1 MALVAI
7 LRGKLFGISDTDLY
21 AFKKAGGRFSFHAM
35 IPEGLKRSAAA
46 EFQNAFERLK
56 KYALWLAKI
65 PPVSAIEKI
74 VADLGLTVLA
84 GMAAGGTIQAGSLA
98 KGIELLRTQQAG
110 LWTAADL
117 AEYLGQIVEQ
127 EEKHDGVP
135 ARPHEAPAV
144 RIMNRCG
151 QGHFPE

>member
-1 MALVAI
+1 MA
-7 LRGKLFGISDTDLY
+7 GQD
-21 AFKKAGGRFSFHAM
+21 
-35 IPEGLKRSAAA
+35 SA
-46 EFQNAFERLK
+46 
-56 KYALWLAKI
+56 
-65 PPVSAIEKI
+65 VSAIEKI

-117 AEYLGQIVEQ
+117 AEYLGQIVEK

-135 ARPHEAPAV
+135 ARPHEVPAV
-144 RIMNRCG
+144 RIMNLHKVKGLEAPVVFLVDPAGESDHDVDLHIDRSG
-151 QGHFPE
+151 E